1 MIDMTHGGFEQRLRR
16 RLAIF
21 FLQIFSSEPALTP
34 MRIGCFIAS
43 AIYNHADA
51 LFVADVARV
60 DTQAV
65 DAIFRHFQRNTVVK
79 VDIGDQRT
87 LTCCLISLNA
97 SAASIVGTET
107 RTMSAPTRS
116 NALI

>member
-1 MIDMTHGGFEQRLRR
+1 
-16 RLAIF
+16 
-21 FLQIFSSEPALTP
+21 
-34 MRIGCFIAS
+34 MRIGCFYRERNPQPCGCA
-43 AIYNHADA
+43 
-51 LFVADVARV
+51 FVAACCPV

-65 DAIFRHFQRNTVVK
+65 DALFRHFQRNTVVK
-79 VDIGDQRT
+79 ADIGDQRT